1 MNGES
6 ELALRDTKDGF
17 AIYQLKD
24 APGLRMLRFASLA
37 ELRADARQM
46 RSRVHAVVE
55 KAENMLFGSKADA
68 EQFLRTEGFTVVPS
82 EEPDVISV
90 LSSTRMSANIC
101 LDYGV
106 DCCLVD
112 GCNTRGLDQ
121 PVSRGNYLLTYA
133 GSLPDSVLHLGQP
146 EAMLESLFS
155 RFNTE
160 RPQDFRGHS
169 LSVSDVIALKLNG
182 QVTCYYTDSF
192 GFEKLPDFLSRD
204 ELSRE
209 NYLHNAEMLLED
221 DYNMLDGIVN
231 NGPREGGSQAPEK
244 QQSVSDREATDTPH
258 THPKALVS
266 KEPER

>member
-1 MNGES
+1 MI
-6 ELALRDTKDGF
+6 LRDTPNGF

-24 APGLRMLRFASLA
+24 TPELRGLRFASLA
-37 ELRADARQM
+37 ELRADAKQM
-46 RSRVHAVVE
+46 RTRVHAVVE
-55 KAENMLFGSKADA
+55 KAENMIFGSKADA
-68 EQFLRTEGFTVVPS
+68 EQFMRMEGFTVVPS

-90 LSSTRMSANIC
+90 LSPTRMSANIC

-112 GCNTRGLDQ
+112 GCDTCGLDQ
-121 PVSRGNYLLTYA
+121 LVSRENYLLTYA
-133 GSLPDSVLHLGQP
+133 GTLPDDVLHLGQP
-146 EAMLESLFS
+146 EVMLESLFS

-160 RPQDFRGHS
+160 DPLDFLGHS
-169 LSVSDVIALKLNG
+169 PSVSDVIALKLDG

-204 ELSRE
+204 ELFRE

-231 NGPREGGSQAPEK
+231 NGPREGVSQAPVK
-244 QQSVSDREATDTPH
+244 QQSVSDRDATDTPH
-258 THPKALVS
+258 THSKALVS

>member
-6 ELALRDTKDGF
+6 EMILRDTPNGF

-24 APGLRMLRFASLA
+24 APELRGLRFASLA
-37 ELRADARQM
+37 ELRADAKQM
-46 RSRVHAVVE
+46 RTRVHAVVE
-55 KAENMLFGSKADA
+55 KAENMIFGSKADA
-68 EQFLRTEGFTVVPS
+68 EQFMRMEGFTVVPS

-90 LSSTRMSANIC
+90 LSPTRMSANIC

-112 GCNTRGLDQ
+112 GCDTCGLDQ
-121 PVSRGNYLLTYA
+121 LVSRENYLLTYA
-133 GSLPDSVLHLGQP
+133 GTLPDDVLHLGQP
-146 EAMLESLFS
+146 EVMLESLFS

-160 RPQDFRGHS
+160 DPLDFLGHS
-169 LSVSDVIALKLNG
+169 PSVSDVIALKLDG

-192 GFEKLPDFLSRD
+192 GFEKLPDYLSRD
-204 ELSRE
+204 ELFRE

-231 NGPREGGSQAPEK
+231 NGPREGVSQAPVK
-244 QQSVSDREATDTPH
+244 QQSVSDRDATDTPH
-258 THPKALVS
+258 THSKALVS

>member
-1 MNGES
+1 MI
-6 ELALRDTKDGF
+6 LRDTPNGF

-24 APGLRMLRFASLA
+24 APELRGLRFASLE
-37 ELRADARQM
+37 ELRADAKQM
-46 RSRVHAVVE
+46 RTRVHAVVE
-55 KAENMLFGSKADA
+55 KAENMIFGSKADA
-68 EQFLRTEGFTVVPS
+68 EQFMRMEGFTVVPS

-90 LSSTRMSANIC
+90 LSPTRMSANIC

-112 GCNTRGLDQ
+112 GCDTCGLDQ
-121 PVSRGNYLLTYA
+121 LVSRENYLLTYA
-133 GSLPDSVLHLGQP
+133 GTLPDDVLHLGQP
-146 EAMLESLFS
+146 EVMLESLFS

-160 RPQDFRGHS
+160 DPLDFLGHS
-169 LSVSDVIALKLNG
+169 PSVSDVIALKLDG

-204 ELSRE
+204 ELFRE

-231 NGPREGGSQAPEK
+231 NGPREGVSQAPVK
-244 QQSVSDREATDTPH
+244 QQSVSDRDATDTPH
-258 THPKALVS
+258 THSKALVS

>member
-1 MNGES
+1 MNGERQWIRQD
-6 ELALRDTKDGF
+6 AQDGF
-17 AIYQLKD
+17 AIYQLKG
-24 APGLRMLRFASLA
+24 APEFRGLRFASLA
-37 ELRADARQM
+37 ELRADAKQM

-55 KAENMLFGSKADA
+55 KAENMLFGSRADA
-68 EQFLRTEGFTVVPS
+68 EQFLRMEGFTVVPS

-90 LSSTRMSANIC
+90 LSPTRMSANIC

-112 GCNTRGLDQ
+112 GCDTRGLDQ
-121 PVSRGNYLLTYA
+121 LVSKENYLLTYA
-133 GSLPDSVLHLGQP
+133 GTLPDAVLHLGQP
-146 EAMLESLFS
+146 EAVLESLFS
-155 RFNTE
+155 RFNME

-192 GFEKLPDFLSRD
+192 GFEKLPDFLSKN

-209 NYLHNAEMLLED
+209 NYLRNTEMLLED

-231 NGPREGGSQAPEK
+231 NGPREGVSQVPEK
-244 QQSVSDREATDTPH
+244 QKPVGDRDATDTPH
-258 THPKALVS
+258 THSKALVS

>member
-24 APGLRMLRFASLA
+24 APELRGLRFASLA

-46 RSRVHAVVE
+46 RSRVHAAVE
-55 KAENMLFGSKADA
+55 KAENRLFDSKADA
-68 EQFLRTEGFTVVPS
+68 EQFLRMEGLTVIPGDDP
-82 EEPDVISV
+82 ERITV
-90 LSSTRMSANIC
+90 LSPMRMSANIC

-106 DCCLVD
+106 SCCLVD
-112 GCNTRGLDQ
+112 GCDTRGLDQ
-121 PVSRGNYLLTYA
+121 PVSRENYLLTYA
-133 GSLPDSVLHLGQP
+133 GTLPDEVLHLGQP

-155 RFNTE
+155 RFNME
-160 RPQDFRGHS
+160 RPQNFRGHS
-169 LSVSDVIALKLNG
+169 LSISDVIALKLDG
-182 QVTCYYTDSF
+182 HVTCYYTDSF
-192 GFEKLPDFLSRD
+192 GFEKLPDYLSRD

-209 NYLHNAEMLLED
+209 NYLRNAEMLLED

-231 NGPREGGSQAPEK
+231 NGPREGVYQAPVK
-244 QQSVSDREATDTPH
+244 QQSVSDRDATDTPH
-258 THPKALVS
+258 THSKALAS

>member
-24 APGLRMLRFASLA
+24 APELSGLRFASLV

-46 RSRVHAVVE
+46 RSRVHAAVE
-55 KAENMLFGSKADA
+55 KAENRLFDSKADA
-68 EQFLRTEGFTVVPS
+68 EQFLRMEGLTVIPGDDP
-82 EEPDVISV
+82 ERITV
-90 LSSTRMSANIC
+90 LSPMRMSANIC

-106 DCCLVD
+106 NCCLVD
-112 GCNTRGLDQ
+112 GCDTRGLNQ
-121 PVSRGNYLLTYA
+121 LVSRENYLLAYA
-133 GSLPDSVLHLGQP
+133 GTLPDDVLHLGQP
-146 EAMLESLFS
+146 EAMLENLFS
-155 RFNTE
+155 RFNME
-160 RPQDFRGHS
+160 RPQDFCGHS

-192 GFEKLPDFLSRD
+192 GFEKLPDFLSKD

-209 NYLHNAEMLLED
+209 NYLRNTEMLLED

-231 NGPREGGSQAPEK
+231 NGPREGESQAPEK

-258 THPKALVS
+258 TYSKALAS

>member
-1 MNGES
+1 MNEES

-24 APGLRMLRFASLA
+24 APELSGLRFASLA
-37 ELRADARQM
+37 ELRAAARQM
-46 RSRVHAVVE
+46 RSRVHAVVG
-55 KAENMLFGSKADA
+55 KAENMVFGSKADA
-68 EQFLRTEGFTVVPS
+68 EQFLRTEGFTVVPN
-82 EEPDVISV
+82 EAPDVISV
-90 LSSTRMSANIC
+90 LSPARMSANIH
-101 LDYGV
+101 LGYGI

-112 GCNTRGLDQ
+112 GCDTRGLDLL
-121 PVSRGNYLLTYA
+121 VSRENYMLTYA
-133 GSLPDSVLHLGQP
+133 GTLPDDVLHLGQP
-146 EAMLESLFS
+146 EAMLESLFY

-160 RPQDFRGHS
+160 RPQDFQGHS
-169 LSVSDVIALKLNG
+169 LSVSDVIALKLDS

-231 NGPREGGSQAPEK
+231 NGPREGESQAPEK
-244 QQSVSDREATDTPH
+244 QKPVTDREATDPPH
-258 THPKALVS
+258 THSKALAS

>member
-1 MNGES
+1 MNRES
-6 ELALRDTKDGF
+6 EMILRDTQDGF

-24 APGLRMLRFASLA
+24 APELRGLRFASLV

-46 RSRVHAVVE
+46 RSRVHAAVK

-68 EQFLRTEGFTVVPS
+68 EHFLCTEGFTVVPS

-90 LSSTRMSANIC
+90 LSPTRMSANIC

-106 DCCLVD
+106 SCCLVD
-112 GCNTRGLDQ
+112 GCDTRGLDQ
-121 PVSRGNYLLTYA
+121 PVSRENYRQAYA
-133 GSLPDSVLHLGQP
+133 GTLPDEVLHLGQP
-146 EAMLESLFS
+146 EAMLENLFS

-160 RPQDFRGHS
+160 RPQDFQGHS

-192 GFEKLPDFLSRD
+192 GFEKLPDFLPRN
-204 ELSRE
+204 EISRE
-209 NYLHNAEMLLED
+209 NYLRNAEMLLED

-231 NGPREGGSQAPEK
+231 NGPREGVYQAPEK
-244 QQSVSDREATDTPH
+244 QKSVSDRDATDTPH
-258 THPKALVS
+258 THPKALLS

>member
-1 MNGES
+1 MI
-6 ELALRDTKDGF
+6 LRDTPNGF

-24 APGLRMLRFASLA
+24 APELRGLRFASLA
-37 ELRADARQM
+37 ELRADAKQM
-46 RSRVHAVVE
+46 RTRVHAVVE
-55 KAENMLFGSKADA
+55 KAENMIFGSKADA
-68 EQFLRTEGFTVVPS
+68 EQFMRMEGFTVVPS

-90 LSSTRMSANIC
+90 LSPTRMSANIC

-112 GCNTRGLDQ
+112 GCDTCGLDQ
-121 PVSRGNYLLTYA
+121 LVSRENYLLTYA
-133 GSLPDSVLHLGQP
+133 GTLPDDVLHLGQP
-146 EAMLESLFS
+146 EVMLESLFS

-160 RPQDFRGHS
+160 DPLDFLGHS
-169 LSVSDVIALKLNG
+169 PSVSDVIALKLDG

-204 ELSRE
+204 ELFRE

-231 NGPREGGSQAPEK
+231 NGPREGVSQAPVK
-244 QQSVSDREATDTPH
+244 QQSVSDRDATDTPH
-258 THPKALVS
+258 THSKALVS

>member
-24 APGLRMLRFASLA
+24 APELRGLRFASLA

-46 RSRVHAVVE
+46 RSRVHAAVE

-68 EQFLRTEGFTVVPS
+68 EQFLRTEGFTVVPN
-82 EEPDVISV
+82 EAPDVISV
-90 LSSTRMSANIC
+90 LSPARMSANIH
-101 LDYGV
+101 LGYGI

-112 GCNTRGLDQ
+112 GCDTRGLDLL
-121 PVSRGNYLLTYA
+121 VSRENYMLTYA
-133 GSLPDSVLHLGQP
+133 GTLPDDVLHLGQP
-146 EAMLESLFS
+146 ESMLESLYS
-155 RFNTE
+155 RFNME

-169 LSVSDVIALKLNG
+169 LSVSDVIALKLDG

-192 GFEKLPDFLSRD
+192 GFEKLPGFLPKD

-231 NGPREGGSQAPEK
+231 NGPREGESQAPEK
-244 QQSVSDREATDTPH
+244 QKPVTDREATDLPH
-258 THPKALVS
+258 THSKALAS

>member
-24 APGLRMLRFASLA
+24 APELRGLRFASLA
-37 ELRADARQM
+37 ELRADARHM
-46 RSRVHAVVE
+46 LSRVHAAVE
-55 KAENMLFGSKADA
+55 KTENMLFGSKDDA

-90 LSSTRMSANIC
+90 LSPTRMSANIC

-106 DCCLVD
+106 SCCLVD
-112 GCNTRGLDQ
+112 GCDTRGLDQ
-121 PVSRGNYLLTYA
+121 PVSRENYLLTYA
-133 GSLPDSVLHLGQP
+133 GTLPDAVLHLGQP

-192 GFEKLPDFLSRD
+192 GFEKLFDFLSRD

-209 NYLHNAEMLLED
+209 NYLQNAEMLLED

-231 NGPREGGSQAPEK
+231 NGPREGAPQVVEQLK
-244 QQSVSDREATDTPH
+244 PVTDREATDTPH
-258 THPKALVS
+258 TYSKALAS
-266 KEPER
+266 TEPEN

>member
-24 APGLRMLRFASLA
+24 APELSGLRFASLA

-46 RSRVHAVVE
+46 RSRVHAAVE

-68 EQFLRTEGFTVVPS
+68 EQFLRTEELTVI
-82 EEPDVISV
+82 PDDDPDRITV
-90 LSSTRMSANIC
+90 LSPTRMSANIC

-112 GCNTRGLDQ
+112 GCDTRGLDQ
-121 PVSRGNYLLTYA
+121 LVSRENYLLAYA
-133 GSLPDSVLHLGQP
+133 GSLPDSVPHLGQP
-146 EAMLESLFS
+146 ETMLESLFS

-160 RPQDFRGHS
+160 RPQDFRWHS
-169 LSVSDVIALKLNG
+169 LSVSDVIALKLDG
-182 QVTCYYTDSF
+182 HVTCYYTDSF

-209 NYLHNAEMLLED
+209 NYLRNTEMLLED

-231 NGPREGGSQAPEK
+231 NGPREGASQAMERLKPVTEHDGSNVWHAHSK
-244 QQSVSDREATDTPH
+244 SIS
-258 THPKALVS
+258 PKD
-266 KEPER
+266 PER

>member
-1 MNGES
+1 MNGKS
-6 ELALRDTKDGF
+6 ELILPDAKDGF

-24 APGLRMLRFASLA
+24 APELRWLRFASLA

-46 RSRVHAVVE
+46 RSRVHAAVG
-55 KAENMLFGSKADA
+55 KAENMVFGSKADA
-68 EQFLRTEGFTVVPS
+68 EQFLRTEGFTVVPN

-90 LSSTRMSANIC
+90 LSPTRMSANIH
-101 LDYGV
+101 LGYGV

-112 GCNTRGLDQ
+112 GCDTRGLDQ
-121 PVSRGNYLLTYA
+121 PVSRENYLLTYA
-133 GSLPDSVLHLGQP
+133 GTLPDEVLHMGQP

-155 RFNTE
+155 RFNME

-169 LSVSDVIALKLNG
+169 LSVSDVIALKLDG

-192 GFEKLPDFLSRD
+192 GFEKLPDFLSRN

-231 NGPREGGSQAPEK
+231 NGPKEGASQAPEK
-244 QQSVSDREATDTPH
+244 QKPVTEHDVPNARSPH
-258 THPKALVS
+258 SKSISPKD
-266 KEPER
+266 PER

>member
-1 MNGES
+1 MI
-6 ELALRDTKDGF
+6 LRDTPNGF

-24 APGLRMLRFASLA
+24 APELRGLRFASLA
-37 ELRADARQM
+37 ELRADAKQM
-46 RSRVHAVVE
+46 RTRVHAVVE
-55 KAENMLFGSKADA
+55 KAENMIFGSKADA
-68 EQFLRTEGFTVVPS
+68 EQFMRMEGFTVVPS

-90 LSSTRMSANIC
+90 LSPTRMSANIC

-112 GCNTRGLDQ
+112 GCDTCGLDQ
-121 PVSRGNYLLTYA
+121 LVSRENYLLTYA
-133 GSLPDSVLHLGQP
+133 GTLPDDVLHLGQP
-146 EAMLESLFS
+146 EVMLESLFS

-160 RPQDFRGHS
+160 DPLDFLGHS
-169 LSVSDVIALKLNG
+169 PSVSDVIALKLDG

-192 GFEKLPDFLSRD
+192 GFEKLPDYLSRD
-204 ELSRE
+204 ELFRE

-231 NGPREGGSQAPEK
+231 NGPREGVSQAPVK
-244 QQSVSDREATDTPH
+244 QQSVSDRDATDTPH
-258 THPKALVS
+258 THSKALVS

>member
-1 MNGES
+1 MSSGN
-6 ELALRDTKDGF
+6 ELILRDTQDGF

-24 APGLRMLRFASLA
+24 APELRGLRFASLA
-37 ELRADARQM
+37 ELRADAKQM
-46 RSRVHAVVE
+46 RSRVHAAVE
-55 KAENMLFGSKADA
+55 KAENMLFDSKADA
-68 EQFLRTEGFTVVPS
+68 EQFLRMEGLTVI
-82 EEPDVISV
+82 PDDDPDRITV
-90 LSSTRMSANIC
+90 LSPMRIPANIC
-101 LDYGV
+101 LDYGG

-112 GCNTRGLDQ
+112 GCDTRGLDQ
-121 PVSRGNYLLTYA
+121 LVSRENYLLTYA
-133 GSLPDSVLHLGQP
+133 GTLPDAVLHLGQP

-160 RPQDFRGHS
+160 HPQDFQGHS
-169 LSVSDVIALKLNG
+169 LSVSDVIALKLDG

-209 NYLHNAEMLLED
+209 NYLQNAEMLLED

-231 NGPREGGSQAPEK
+231 NGPREGAPQVVEQLK
-244 QQSVSDREATDTPH
+244 PVTDREATDTPH
-258 THPKALVS
+258 THPKALAS

>member
-6 ELALRDTKDGF
+6 ALILRDTQDGF
-17 AIYQLKD
+17 AIFQLKD
-24 APGLRMLRFASLA
+24 APELRGLRFASLA

-46 RSRVHAVVE
+46 CSRVHAVVG
-55 KAENMLFGSKADA
+55 KAENMVFGSKADA
-68 EQFLRTEGFTVVPS
+68 EQFLRTEGFTVVPN
-82 EEPDVISV
+82 EAPDVINV
-90 LSSTRMSANIC
+90 LSPTRMPANIH
-101 LDYGV
+101 LGYGV

-112 GCNTRGLDQ
+112 SCDTRGLDQ
-121 PVSRGNYLLTYA
+121 PVSRENYLLTYA
-133 GSLPDSVLHLGQP
+133 GTLPDAVLHLGQP
-146 EAMLESLFS
+146 EAMLESLYS
-155 RFNTE
+155 CFNMD

-169 LSVSDVIALKLNG
+169 LSVSDVIALKLDG

-192 GFEKLPDFLSRD
+192 GFEKLPDFLFQD
-204 ELSRE
+204 ELFRE

-231 NGPREGGSQAPEK
+231 NGPREGESQAPEK

>member
-24 APGLRMLRFASLA
+24 APELRGLRFASLA
-37 ELRADARQM
+37 ELRAAARQM
-46 RSRVHAVVE
+46 RSRVHAVVG
-55 KAENMLFGSKADA
+55 KAENMVFGSKADA

-90 LSSTRMSANIC
+90 LSPTRMSANIC

-169 LSVSDVIALKLNG
+169 LSISDVIALKLDG
-182 QVTCYYTDSF
+182 HVTCYYTDSF

-231 NGPREGGSQAPEK
+231 NGPREGVYQAPVK
-244 QQSVSDREATDTPH
+244 QQSVSDRDATDTPH
-258 THPKALVS
+258 THSKALAS